1 MNCKQRR
8 ITADQ
13 HTAETTV
20 TRLSR
25 IVCIFTAASYQTKG
39 VAWNSGHSSL
49 HFMTNDTFFTMICP
63 QKWFFYFCPR
73 DLDL

>member
-1 MNCKQRR
+1 LLNELQAARR

-39 VAWNSGHSSL
+39 VAWNRVVIPVFIL
-49 HFMTNDTFFTMICP
+49 
-63 QKWFFYFCPR
+63 
-73 DLDL
+73 